1 MSEFAAPKESRTA
14 YQRWELDSFDTPA
27 SGRSKSTAKS
37 AVVLPTTAQLDQ
49 LRRQAQEEGYAK
61 GYREGRDKVNAEAQ
75 HLQKIMQALA
85 QDLHRFDQGV
95 ADDLLGLALTIS
107 KQVLRQTIRLK
118 PEVILAVV
126 NDVLG
131 QLPSSHQRA
140 RLVLHPE
147 DAALVRANLGE
158 QLTQSNWEI
167 IESAEIARS
176 GCRVEAPECEIDA
189 TLERRWQRVVEG
201 IGSENVWIE

>member
-1 MSEFAAPKESRTA
+1 MSDLAASKESRTA

-27 SGRSKSTAKS
+27 SAGARG
-37 AVVLPTTAQLDQ
+37 AVVLPTAAQLEQ

-61 GYREGRDKVNAEAQ
+61 GYREGRAQVVAEAQ
-75 HLQKIMQALA
+75 RLQQIMLALA
-85 QDLHRFDQGV
+85 QDMQRFDQGV
-95 ADDLLGLALTIS
+95 ADDLLGLVLTIS
-107 KQVLRQTIRLK
+107 KQVLRQAIKLK

-126 NDVLG
+126 NDVLA

-158 QLTQSNWEI
+158 QLQQSNWEI
-167 IESAEIARS
+167 IASAEIARS

-201 IGSENVWIE
+201 MGGENVWIE

>member
-1 MSEFAAPKESRTA
+1 MSDVAASKDSRTA

-27 SGRSKSTAKS
+27 SARARGVA
-37 AVVLPTTAQLDQ
+37 VLPTAAQIEQ
-49 LRRQAQEEGYAK
+49 LRRQAQEEGYAE
-61 GYREGRDKVNAEAQ
+61 GYREGHAKVNAEAQ
-75 HLQKIMQALA
+75 RLQQIMLVLA
-85 QDLHRFDQGV
+85 QDLQRFDQGV

-158 QLTQSNWEI
+158 QLKQSNWEI
-167 IESAEIARS
+167 IENAEMARS

-201 IGSENVWIE
+201 IGSDHVWIE

>member
-1 MSEFAAPKESRTA
+1 MSDVVTSKEGRTA

-27 SGRSKSTAKS
+27 SGGARS
-37 AVVLPTTAQLDQ
+37 AVVLPTAAQLDQ
-49 LRRQAQEEGYAK
+49 IRRQAQEEGYAK
-61 GYREGRDKVNAEAQ
+61 GYREGRDKVAAEAQ
-75 HLQKIMQALA
+75 RLQQIMLVLS
-85 QDLHRFDQGV
+85 QDLQRFDQAV
-95 ADDLLGLALTIS
+95 AADLLGLALTIS
-107 KQVLRQTIRLK
+107 KQVLRQAIRLK
-118 PEVILAVV
+118 PEVILAAV
-126 NDVLG
+126 NDVLSR
-131 QLPSSHQRA
+131 LPSSHQRA
-140 RLVLHPE
+140 RLVLNPE

-167 IESAEIARS
+167 IESAEMARS

>member
-1 MSEFAAPKESRTA
+1 MSDFTASRESRTA

-27 SGRSKSTAKS
+27 SASLKG
-37 AVVLPTTAQLDQ
+37 AVVLPTAAQLEQ
-49 LRRQAQEEGYAK
+49 LRRQAQDEGYAK
-61 GYREGRDKVNAEAQ
+61 GYREGRAKVDDEAQ
-75 HLQKIMQALA
+75 RLQQIMLALA
-85 QDLHRFDQGV
+85 QDMQRFDQGV
-95 ADDLLGLALTIS
+95 ADDLLGLVLTIS
-107 KQVLRQTIRLK
+107 KQVLRQAIKLK
-118 PEVILAVV
+118 PEVILALV
-126 NDVLG
+126 NDVLA

-158 QLTQSNWEI
+158 QLQQSNWEI
-167 IESAEIARS
+167 IANAEIARG

-201 IGSENVWIE
+201 MGGENVWIE

>member
-1 MSEFAAPKESRTA
+1 MTVLSKVAESKESRTA

-27 SGRSKSTAKS
+27 SGSAKG
-37 AVVLPTTAQLDQ
+37 AVVLPTAAQLEQ

-75 HLQKIMQALA
+75 RLQQIMLVLA
-85 QDLHRFDQGV
+85 QDLQRFDQDV
-95 ADDLLGLALTIS
+95 ADALLGLALTIS
-107 KQVLRQTIRLK
+107 KQVLRQAIKLK
-118 PEVILAVV
+118 PEVILAAV

-131 QLPSSHQRA
+131 QLALSQQRA

-147 DAALVRANLGE
+147 DAALVREKLGE
-158 QLTQSNWEI
+158 QLKQSNWEI

-189 TLERRWQRVVEG
+189 TLECRWQRVVNAM
-201 IGSENVWIE
+201 GSDNVWIE

>member
-1 MSEFAAPKESRTA
+1 MSDLTASKESRTA

-27 SGRSKSTAKS
+27 SAGARG
-37 AVVLPTTAQLDQ
+37 AVVLPTAAQLEQ

-61 GYREGRDKVNAEAQ
+61 GYREGRAQVVAEAQ
-75 HLQKIMQALA
+75 RLQQIMLALA
-85 QDLHRFDQGV
+85 QDMQRFDQGV
-95 ADDLLGLALTIS
+95 ADDLLGLVLTIS
-107 KQVLRQTIRLK
+107 KQVLRQAIKLK

-126 NDVLG
+126 NDVLA

-158 QLTQSNWEI
+158 QLQQSNWEI
-167 IESAEIARS
+167 IASAEIARS

-201 IGSENVWIE
+201 MGGENVWVE

>member
-1 MSEFAAPKESRTA
+1 MSDLAASKERRTA

-27 SGRSKSTAKS
+27 AAGARG
-37 AVVLPTTAQLDQ
+37 AVVLPTAAQLES

-61 GYREGRDKVNAEAQ
+61 GYREGRAQVVAEAQ
-75 HLQKIMQALA
+75 RLQQIMLALA
-85 QDLHRFDQGV
+85 QDMQRFDQGV
-95 ADDLLGLALTIS
+95 ADDLLGLVLTIS
-107 KQVLRQTIRLK
+107 KQVLRQAIKLK

-126 NDVLG
+126 NDVLA

-158 QLTQSNWEI
+158 QLQQSNWEI
-167 IESAEIARS
+167 IASAEIARS

-201 IGSENVWIE
+201 MGGENVWIE